1 MSNQSKVTLQVPDSL
16 GDITLGQY
24 QKYLKIIEANEGD
37 DNAAEFINLKT
48 IEIFCDIEFKDVLSI
63 PLGEAEKVLS
73 IISKAFGEKPELI
86 RHFKLLD
93 VDMGFIPSLETI
105 SLGEYI
111 DVENNVSDW
120 QTMHKAMAVL
130 FRPVNFRSKER
141 YTIAPYEP
149 SDEVSELMKEMPLDV
164 AMSSMVFF
172 LRFRDGVTESYSDL
186 YTEKSDGGTDLSAQ
200 ANFGS
205 KWGWYQS
212 IYALAG
218 GDVLKFD
225 EVTQSPLF
233 KCLTYLTFEKEKNE
247 LEAMMIKK
255 AYKR

>member
-48 IEIFCDIEFKDVLSI
+48 IEIFCDIDFKDVLSI

-73 IISKAFGEKPELI
+73 VISKAFEEKPELI

-111 DVENNVSDW
+111 DVENSISDW

-149 SDEVSELMKEMPLDV
+149 SDEVSELMKEMPLSV
-164 AMSSMVFF
+164 AMGSMVFF
-172 LRFRDGVTESYSDL
+172 YDLGTELLRAIPTYIQQNLTEEQTYL
-186 YTEKSDGGTDLSAQ
+186 LKQTSAQ
-200 ANFGS
+200 S
-205 KWGWYQS
+205 
-212 IYALAG
+212 
-218 GDVLKFD
+218 GDGINQFMDLLKGMSLDSMKSQAFHYSNA
-225 EVTQSPLF
+225 SP
-233 KCLTYLTFEKEKNE
+233 
-247 LEAMMIKK
+247 I
-255 AYKR
+255 

>member
-73 IISKAFGEKPELI
+73 VISKAFEEKPELI

-130 FRPVNFRSKER
+130 YRPVNFRSKER

-149 SDEVSELMKEMPLDV
+149 SDEVSELMKEMPLSV
-164 AMSSMVFF
+164 AMGSMVFF
-172 LRFRDGVTESYSDL
+172 YDLGTELLRAIPTYIQQNLTEEQTYL
-186 YTEKSDGGTDLSAQ
+186 LKQTSAQ
-200 ANFGS
+200 SGDGINQFMDLLKGMSLDSMKSQAFHYSNA
-205 KWGWYQS
+205 S
-212 IYALAG
+212 I
-218 GDVLKFD
+218 
-225 EVTQSPLF
+225 T
-233 KCLTYLTFEKEKNE
+233 
-247 LEAMMIKK
+247 
-255 AYKR
+255 